1 MLAAL
6 GLSNRTIVF
15 VEWILARLAF
25 RKVAVLQISVSS
37 KEMFLVEFFF
47 FFLRMGSIK
56 DRLKIFSRASPKVF
70 KETFMTIWNCLTR
83 DQVFT
88 RFP

>member
-6 GLSNRTIVF
+6 GLSNWTIVF

-47 FFLRMGSIK
+47 LRMGSIK

-70 KETFMTIWNCLTR
+70 KETFMTIWNCL
-83 DQVFT
+83 QVFT

>member
-6 GLSNRTIVF
+6 GLSNWTIVF
-15 VEWILARLAF
+15 VQWILARLAF

-47 FFLRMGSIK
+47 LRMGSIK
-56 DRLKIFSRASPKVF
+56 DLKIFSRASPKVF
-70 KETFMTIWNCLTR
+70 KETFMTIWNCL
-83 DQVFT
+83 QVFT